1 MSTDANETHPAPQ
14 TTRRLSALAVLAILA
29 LFPARAGAHAGPVAA
44 TPPPGMGLP
53 QAPGAVVL
61 RLSEPISHRLS
72 RIEVLDQAWQD
83 ATTGPTAPVEG
94 DPNAMQRKLALL
106 TPGQYTVRWTTV
118 STVDGHTLRGSYTF
132 GIGTGSLG
140 NQRIENDPISSE
152 GWPGLIGRLSAFA
165 GLILWIGFALLRGVA
180 ASVGTPEARLMV
192 VGRAAPLL
200 AAAGTMLSIVW
211 PVLLAGGALGEI
223 IEFVSATRSG
233 GLRALVVL
241 AAGAAVIVGSRR
253 STLNRALAA
262 TAVAAEA
269 ASGHASSA
277 AVPALAVLSFA
288 VHLAAAA
295 MWLFAIVAATLS
307 SGRLLTALAGFS
319 PFAIVGAALVGLSG
333 VSSAALEL
341 GRVSDL
347 WSTAYGQI
355 VLAKASVFMVMAAL
369 GLAHHR
375 LRRRPDARG
384 SRVARLLRFELGAGV
399 LALGLATLLVAFPN
413 PPRELESAEPLARI
427 DPVLTRLEMREAVSV
442 AGPSGAFLVGLTV
455 LPPRPGP
462 VELRVQV
469 LGLEAGD
476 APRAVRV
483 QGRSDAGGAFETQL
497 VPCDRTFGCFVGRGH
512 IDTPGVWRI
521 GASMTS
527 NRGRIAVEIPLT
539 LPAEDGASELARAIE
554 SMERLR
560 AARLREDLRSEVG
573 QPAILFDYRFRA
585 PDAFEMKRDARLRIV
600 IGERGYSRAGAAEPW
615 TSQPW
620 PGPPFTWPK
629 SYYSEFWREAVAVR
643 LLGIEKVDGVVSNV
657 VGFVRPQLPAW
668 FRLWVGREDGLV
680 RRQEMLAEGH
690 LMEHRYAG
698 FDEPLD
704 IRPPI

>member
-1 MSTDANETHPAPQ
+1 MGTDEKGKRQKRQ
-14 TTRRLSALAVLAILA
+14 TARRLSALAVLVILP
-29 LFPARAGAHAGPVAA
+29 LLPGQAGAHAGPLAA
-44 TPPPGMGLP
+44 TPPPGLGLV

-61 RLSEPISHRLS
+61 RFSEPLNYRLS

-83 ATTGPTAPVEG
+83 ATTGPTVPVEG
-94 DPNAMQRKLALL
+94 DPNAMRRKLGLL

-152 GWPGLIGRLSAFA
+152 GWLGLLARFSAFA
-165 GLILWIGFALLRGVA
+165 GLILWTGFALLRGVA
-180 ASVGTPEARLMV
+180 ASAGTPETRLVV

-200 AAAGTMLSIVW
+200 AAAGTALSVVW
-211 PVLLAGGALGEI
+211 PALLAGGSLDGVTEI
-223 IEFVSATRSG
+223 ISATRSG
-233 GLRALVVL
+233 ALRAFVVV
-241 AAGAAVIVGSRR
+241 AAGAAVIVGPRR
-253 STLNRALAA
+253 YTINRALAG
-262 TAVAAEA
+262 TAVLAEA

-277 AVPALAVLSFA
+277 ALPSLAVLSFA

-295 MWLFAIVAATLS
+295 VWLFAIVAATLS
-307 SGRLLTALAGFS
+307 SDRLLTALAAFS

-355 VLAKASVFMVMAAL
+355 VLAKATVFLLMAAL

-375 LRRRPDARG
+375 RRRRPDARS
-384 SRVARLLRFELGAGV
+384 SRVARPLRFELGAGG

-413 PPRELESAEPLARI
+413 PPRELESAEPLATI
-427 DPVLTRLEMREAVSV
+427 DPVLARLETREAVSV

-462 VELRVQV
+462 VDLRLQV
-469 LGLEAGD
+469 LGVEAGD
-476 APRAVRV
+476 APRDVRV
-483 QGRSDAGGAFETQL
+483 HGRSDAGGAFQAQL
-497 VPCDRTFGCFVGRGH
+497 VPCERAFGCFVGRANV
-512 IDTPGVWRI
+512 DVPGAWRLAATI
-521 GASMTS
+521 MS
-527 NRGRIAVEIPLT
+527 NRGPIATEIALT
-539 LPAEDGASELARAIE
+539 LPAADGASELARVIE
-554 SMERLR
+554 AMERLR
-560 AARLREDLRSEVG
+560 AARVREDLRSAVG
-573 QPAILFDYRFRA
+573 APAILFDYRFHA

-600 IGERGYSRAGAAEPW
+600 VGERSYSRPGASDAW

-629 SYYSEFWREAVAVR
+629 SYYREFWRDAAAVR
-643 LLGIEKVDGVVSNV
+643 LLGTEKVDGVVSNV

-668 FRLWVGREDGLV
+668 FRIWVGREDGLV
-680 RRQEMLAEGH
+680 RRQEMLAEAH
-690 LMEHRYAG
+690 IMEHRYLG

-704 IRPPI
+704 VRPPM

>member
-1 MSTDANETHPAPQ
+1 MSADANETHPAPH
-14 TTRRLSALAVLAILA
+14 TIRRLSALAVLAVLA
-29 LFPARAGAHAGPVAA
+29 LLPLEAGAHAGPVAA
-44 TPPPGMGLP
+44 TPPPGLGLV

-61 RLSEPISHRLS
+61 RFSEPISHRLS
-72 RIEVLDQAWQD
+72 RIDVLDQAWQD

-94 DPNAMQRKLALL
+94 DPNAMQRKLGLL

-118 STVDGHTLRGSYTF
+118 STLDGHTLRGSYTF

-140 NQRIENDPISSE
+140 NQRIENDPVASE
-152 GWPGLIGRLSAFA
+152 GWAGLIGRLSALG
-165 GLILWIGFALLRGVA
+165 GLILWIGFGLLGGVA
-180 ASVGTPEARLMV
+180 ARAGTPEARLMV

-200 AAAGTMLSIVW
+200 AATGTALSIVW
-211 PVLLAGGALGEI
+211 PAFLAGGSLGGI
-223 IEFVSATRSG
+223 IDVVLATRSG
-233 GLRALVVL
+233 RLRALVVL
-241 AAGAAVIVGSRR
+241 AAGAAVVIGPRR
-253 STLNRALAA
+253 FTVNRALA
-262 TAVAAEA
+262 VAAALAEA

-277 AVPALAVLSFA
+277 AVPSLAVLSFA
-288 VHLAAAA
+288 VHLVAAAL
-295 MWLFAIVAATLS
+295 WLFAIVAAALS
-307 SGRLLTALAGFS
+307 SDRLLAALAAFS

-333 VSSAALEL
+333 VSSATLEL

-355 VLAKASVFMVMAAL
+355 VLAKATVFVAMATF

-384 SRVARLLRFELGAGV
+384 TRVARPLGIELVAGV
-399 LALGLATLLVAFPN
+399 LALGLATVLVAFPN

-427 DPVLTRLEMREAVSV
+427 DPVLARLEAREAVSV
-442 AGPSGAFLVGLTV
+442 AGPSGAFLAGLTV

-462 VELRVQV
+462 VELRLQL

-476 APRAVRV
+476 APRAVQV
-483 QGRSDAGGAFETQL
+483 HGRSDGGGAFKASL
-497 VPCDRTFGCFVGRGH
+497 VPCDRAFGCFVGRGY
-512 IDTPGVWRI
+512 IDVPGVWRI

-527 NRGRIAVEIPLT
+527 NRGPIRVETALT
-539 LPAEDGASELARAIE
+539 LPAVDGASELARAIA

-560 AARLREDLRSEVG
+560 AARLREDLRGEAG
-573 QPAILFDYRFRA
+573 QPPVLFDYRFRA

-600 IGERGYSRAGAAEPW
+600 VGERSYSRAGAAEPW

-629 SYYSEFWREAVAVR
+629 SYYREFWRDARAVR
-643 LLGIEKVDGVVSNV
+643 ILGVDKVDGVVSNV

-690 LMEHRYAG
+690 LMDHRYVG

-704 IRPPI
+704 LRPPI